1 MPGLTLAS
9 HAAGA
14 DTGSRYRWKRA
25 SHSAAWETSVNLDPD
40 QIRQLIKLIE
50 SSGWDHA
57 MLESGDLSLMLS
69 KGPAHEASALFRSGS
84 AKATPTV
91 SHQDPATSDI
101 AARAVVDDPA
111 DRAGELHPSGP
122 ETGPA
127 ADGLVFVTATSV
139 GTFYEAPKPGAPPF
153 VQPGDHVDPDSTV
166 CILEVM
172 KLMSHVEAGVEGRVR
187 EVLVGNGEMV
197 EHGQRLVSIEPDAGA
212 A

>member
-1 MPGLTLAS
+1 M
-9 HAAGA
+9 
-14 DTGSRYRWKRA
+14 
-25 SHSAAWETSVNLDPD
+25 NLDPD
-40 QIRQLIKLIE
+40 QVRQLIKLIE
-50 SSGWDHA
+50 TSGWDHA

-69 KGPAHEASALFRSGS
+69 KGPAHEASTLFRSGS
-84 AKATPTV
+84 AKATPTA

-111 DRAGELHPSGP
+111 ERQGEQAPAGP
-122 ETGPA
+122 ETGPS
-127 ADGLVFVTATSV
+127 ADGLVDVTATSV
-139 GTFYEAPKPGAPPF
+139 GTFYEALKPGAPPF

-172 KLMSHVEAGVEGRVR
+172 KLMSHVEAGVGGRVR

-197 EHGQRLVSIEPDAGA
+197 EHGQPLVSIEPDTGA